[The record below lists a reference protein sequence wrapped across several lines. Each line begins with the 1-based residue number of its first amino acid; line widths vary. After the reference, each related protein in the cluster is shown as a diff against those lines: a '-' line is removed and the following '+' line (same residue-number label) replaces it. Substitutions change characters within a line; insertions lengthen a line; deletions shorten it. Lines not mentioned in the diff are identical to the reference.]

1 MPISIDSLLTR
12 FICLSNRKTLAA
24 QRWVSPAARVR
35 GEHLRYRANYNAR
48 EAADLRRDSA
58 VGCKPLLARACFSLD
73 VRLHNVALRAIRACV
88 VGITPAVDR
97 DVGPLPA
104 VPLPRTGSRP
114 LRKVA
119 AL

>member
-1 MPISIDSLLTR
+1 MRGSFPLCFSRRPTVGFTRAAGAGKSLR
-12 FICLSNRKTLAA
+12 HKTDYKA
-24 QRWVSPAARVR
+24 
-35 GEHLRYRANYNAR
+35 Y
-48 EAADLRRDSA
+48 EAADFGRRSR

-73 VRLHNVALRAIRACV
+73 VRLHNGALQARRSCV

-114 LRKVA
+114 LRRVA

>member
-1 MPISIDSLLTR
+1 MRLIGASAVFPSCRLT
-12 FICLSNRKTLAA
+12 AWA
-24 QRWVSPAARVR
+24 SPAARVR
-35 GEHLRYRANYNAR
+35 GEHLRYRANDNAR
-48 EAADLRRDSA
+48 GAADLRRDSA
-58 VGCKPLLARACFSLD
+58 VGCKPLLARTCFSLD
-73 VRLHNVALRAIRACV
+73 VRLHNLALQAIRPCV

-114 LRKVA
+114 LRRVA